1 MRLADYLGSA
11 LTTLSRSLSSWVPRS
26 RCCVAVSDAI
36 GVHPLSRIDD
46 QHQTVQTQHG
56 RQSLTVSAVNG
67 SDNKSLHLGYRLLMR
82 ITWRGCQLAVRVFV
96 CCLSAR

>member
-67 SDNKSLHLGYRLLMR
+67 SDNKAF
-82 ITWRGCQLAVRVFV
+82 T
-96 CCLSAR
+96 SAIAY